1 MTTVGINEPSV
12 SPLVDLSK
20 ISDNLK
26 TLLTE
31 KTSVITP
38 TPPPLPEPIMKFSIP
53 KIGGEDEKSLIS
65 EIKKEETKKNEVKDF
80 RAPMVLPEE
89 PKKEK
94 TEPIFNILKQ
104 NETPYNINEPLRPKE
119 QSINKEI
126 KTVDAEQSKTLN
138 FENNFLDNF
147 NKMNEVLDRRFNSQD
162 SSVDLSN
169 KNIQKNGEINTQILS
184 ANVKLSDDFT
194 KGISNITNVENNE
207 VNQKTTTELR
217 MTDEIK
223 DLLSKNQSQTL
234 VDKLTTVPSILNQN
248 IKLPDNLANVKPEV
262 GMSTKVNED
271 IITTTKK
278 TTELFN
284 DISKIYNPNSLITK
298 IDESNRDLYGT
309 INKVITPVR
318 DESVANVKPP
328 VTTVPISNVIPPAIT
343 NVSNVLKTETVTK
356 DVNHKF
362 DDIKGDITINVPNM
376 PNLESALNNPQ
387 FIGDLQRKIVN
398 HVVNQKIMEGT
409 GNYSYNV

>member
-1 MTTVGINEPSV
+1 MFLLPPTTEKPYDVNVPLRPKEEEKEKGVVPGMKSEEREKMINPYLEKFGELYKIMNLVGE
-12 SPLVDLSK
+12 
-20 ISDNLK
+20 
-26 TLLTE
+26 E
-31 KTSVITP
+31 KTSVITS
-38 TPPPLPEPIMKFSIP
+38 TPPPLAEPVMKFSIP

-65 EIKKEETKKNEVKDF
+65 EIKKEETKKNEVKDL
-80 RAPMVLPEE
+80 RTPIMLPEE
-89 PKKEK
+89 PK
-94 TEPIFNILKQ
+94 
-104 NETPYNINEPLRPKE
+104 
-119 QSINKEI
+119 KEI
-126 KTVDAEQSKTLN
+126 KTVDAEQPKTLN

-147 NKMNEVLDRRFNSQD
+147 NKMNEVLDRRFSSQE

-184 ANVKLSDDFT
+184 TNVKLSDDFT

-207 VNQKTTTELR
+207 VNQKPTTELR